1 MPETSGFVSDWNA
14 ADADKLVKKPSLLAR
29 MGFASQKALTRRAL
43 REAGARA
50 VAGSE
55 QPRFHNIASG
65 LAQRLGLGPVDLYVI
80 EGGGPNAL
88 AGRTDRPVVA
98 ASLSLL
104 ESFTRTELEAVVA
117 HCLVRH
123 REAGRRGVSVGYSD
137 DVRAAALTR
146 YPPALISALAKADA
160 YKGRNASFFLVA
172 QSPSHRSVEQ
182 RIEALGEL

>member
-1 MPETSGFVSDWNA
+1 MPEPSAPVHDWNA
-14 ADADKLVKKPSLLAR
+14 ADADKLVKKPSLLGR
-29 MGFASQKALTRRAL
+29 IGLVSQKSLTRRAL
-43 REAGARA
+43 REAGARP

-65 LAQRLGLGPVDLYVI
+65 LAERLGLGPVDLYVM
-80 EGGGPNAL
+80 EKGGPNAL

-104 ESFTRTELEAVVA
+104 ESYARTELEAVVA

-123 REAGRRGVSVGYSD
+123 REAGRRGVYVGYSD

-146 YPPALISALAKADA
+146 YPPALISAIEKADA
-160 YKGRNASFFLVA
+160 YKGRNASFYLVA
-172 QSPSHRSVEQ
+172 ESPTHRPLEERV
-182 RIEALGEL
+182 EALDAL